1 MKNNKKIALIAGGG
15 TGGHLFPALSIGE
28 ELQKNNVNV
37 KYIGSIYGVE
47 KEFFKN
53 FNLDYHLL
61 NITGIQRNFSIKSIY
76 INCLFP
82 IRFIISYIKSLLII
96 RSVKPSIIIGTGG
109 YASGLPLIA
118 GIHLNIPTLIQDQ
131 NSIPGLIT
139 KRLHNKIDRICLA
152 YDLAADKLNKKKC
165 VITGNPIKINLKK
178 YGKKLAL
185 EELKLDTE
193 MKTILI
199 LGGSQGATP
208 LNNHFVEQVNFY
220 TKNNF
225 QLIWQCGNKDYKYLK
240 SKLNTKN
247 ILLKPFIDNMSQAY
261 SACDLVISRAGAITI
276 SELSFMGKAM
286 ILIPYPY
293 AAENHQYLNAK
304 SIEKNNGCII
314 INQKSLSSGKL
325 ENKIKEIYKD
335 ENTIHNLE
343 KNTQLLSKPNATKD
357 IVGNILKLIS

>member
-152 YDLAADKLNKKKC
+152 YDLAADKLNKKKMC
-165 VITGNPIKINLKK
+165 YYRKSNQN
-178 YGKKLAL
+178 
-185 EELKLDTE
+185 
-193 MKTILI
+193 
-199 LGGSQGATP
+199 
-208 LNNHFVEQVNFY
+208 
-220 TKNNF
+220 
-225 QLIWQCGNKDYKYLK
+225 K
-240 SKLNTKN
+240 SKKIWEKTSPRRAQTRYGNENN
-247 ILLKPFIDNMSQAY
+247 INSWRQPRCY
-261 SACDLVISRAGAITI
+261 S
-276 SELSFMGKAM
+276 FK
-286 ILIPYPY
+286 
-293 AAENHQYLNAK
+293 
-304 SIEKNNGCII
+304 
-314 INQKSLSSGKL
+314 
-325 ENKIKEIYKD
+325 
-335 ENTIHNLE
+335 
-343 KNTQLLSKPNATKD
+343 
-357 IVGNILKLIS
+357 